1 MSERNDRPETF
12 LFGIFGFL
20 TLSFGGLVLYL
31 SFFSQRAQP
40 DPASNLRVIVFLA
53 LTAVTAIGLIF
64 QRKWAAILFSLA
76 TGMFSFWLIIGSIA
90 EVPFPFLLINLV
102 MGLLLL
108 SPLLA
113 TISCWSSLKSN
124 ERFYF

>member
-12 LFGIFGFL
+12 LFHIFGFL
-20 TLSFGGLVLYL
+20 TLAFGGLMFYM
-31 SFFSQRAQP
+31 SFFSPRAEP
-40 DPASNLRVIVFLA
+40 DPASNLRVIVSLA
-53 LTAVTAIGLIF
+53 LTTMTAIGLIF

-76 TGMFSFWLIIGSIA
+76 TGMFSFWLMIGSIA
-90 EVPFPFLLINLV
+90 EVPFPYLLINLF

-113 TISCWSSLKSN
+113 TISFWSSLKSN
-124 ERFYF
+124 ERYYF